1 MLLKFF
7 HDNLVVVKCRTV
19 ICLTLLTA
27 VAICCIVQ
35 PHRPR
40 LYFYQQKQIQTLN
53 KLCSNLLEK
62 LNNPRDDRD
71 AESAG
76 MLQFHSPD
84 NSSQMYLNILTRFFF
99 FFLSPSNTAE
109 QTIFQPC

>member
-1 MLLKFF
+1 MQLY
-7 HDNLVVVKCRTV
+7 C
-19 ICLTLLTA
+19 IIQTLS
-27 VAICCIVQ
+27 
-35 PHRPR
+35 

-76 MLQFHSPD
+76 MLHSLCPD
-84 NSSQMYLNILTRFFF
+84 NSSQVDF
-99 FFLSPSNTAE
+99 
-109 QTIFQPC
+109 